1 MAGMSWREFED
12 ALARR
17 RDAGRTLEC
26 WWRDD
31 DAGAV
36 LPALKQLVEL
46 SRRKKI
52 PLALAVVPEA
62 AEPELFRLLHPG
74 VSVMQHGTDH
84 RNRAAP
90 GEKKTEYPMGE
101 AMEAALARVSDG
113 FGRLRTF
120 AGARFV
126 PVLAPPWNRVRS
138 DLLKKLPAIGL
149 RGLSAYGARASAE
162 PAPNLRQVNTHV
174 DIVAWRERKQFV
186 GESAALAQAIKSM
199 TGEEP
204 VGWLTHHAVHDA
216 AAWEFLERL
225 FTVRD
230 IRWVSAAEAFS
241 YTAPAHG

>member
-17 RDAGRTLEC
+17 RDAGREVEW

-36 LPALKQLVEL
+36 TPEVKKLLQLSKTRTV
-46 SRRKKI
+46 

-62 AEPELFRLLHPG
+62 ADGELFKLLHPR
-74 VSVMQHGTDH
+74 VSVLQHGTDH
-84 RNRAAP
+84 RNRAAA
-90 GEKKTEYPMGE
+90 GEKKTEYPAGE
-101 AMEAALARVSDG
+101 AMEAALSRISDG
-113 FGRLRTF
+113 FGRLRAL
-120 AGARFV
+120 AGPRFV
-126 PVLAPPWNRVRS
+126 PVLAPPWNRVRK
-138 DLLKKLPAIGL
+138 DLLKRLPAIGI
-149 RGLSAYGARASAE
+149 RGVSTYGARASAE

-174 DIVAWRERKQFV
+174 DIVAWREGRQFV
-186 GESAALAQAIKSM
+186 GERAALAQAMKSM
-199 TGEEP
+199 AGEEP

-225 FTVRD
+225 FTLRD

>member
-1 MAGMSWREFED
+1 MSWREFED

-17 RDAGRTLEC
+17 RDAGRPVEC

-46 SRRKKI
+46 SRTKKI

-101 AMEAALARVSDG
+101 AMEAALARISDG

-120 AGARFV
+120 AGAGFV
-126 PVLAPPWNRVRS
+126 PVLAPPWNRVRR

-149 RGLSAYGARASAE
+149 RGLSTYGARTSPE

-174 DIVAWRERKQFV
+174 DIIAWRERKQFA
-186 GESAALAQAIKSM
+186 GESAALAQAMKSM
-199 TGEEP
+199 AGEEP